1 MTERVARTT
10 DTALPDVGIV
20 GTCLGVD
27 AALHYAALG
36 WPVLPVAG
44 MAAATCTCGSD
55 CDSPAKHPLTRH
67 GVHDA
72 STDHA
77 RIRRWWRRWPVAN
90 IGVATGATS
99 GIAVVDVDPGSGGRR
114 SLDAVRA
121 AGHGLPPTRVAF
133 SGGGGFHLFYR
144 VPEGV
149 RVANTVGR
157 LPGVAIPLPG
167 IDLRGDGGYI
177 VVAPSTHLSGRRYRW
192 SRLAT
197 ELVLL
202 PRWLWLPP
210 PAPAPIEVVS
220 HARRSGASAYG
231 SAALASELEAVRR
244 LVVGERNHGLNRAA
258 FCLGQLVGG
267 GELASDLVH
276 RELLTA
282 ALSTG
287 LSESEASRTIR
298 SGLGAGE
305 QQPRRAPKDSAR
317 GRASRRTEGAEGGG
331 G

>member
-1 MTERVARTT
+1 MTEPVGPTTT
-10 DTALPDVGIV
+10 DTALLDVGV
-20 GTCLGVD
+20 VASSLG
-27 AALHYAALG
+27 AALRYAAHG

-44 MAAATCTCGSD
+44 MAAAACTCGSE

-72 STDHA
+72 STDPA
-77 RIRRWWRRWPVAN
+77 RIRRWWRRWPAAN
-90 IGVATGATS
+90 IGVATGAAS
-99 GIAVVDVDPGSGGRR
+99 GVAVVDVDPGSGGRR

-121 AGHGLPPTRVAF
+121 AGYDLPPTRVAF

-144 VPEGV
+144 LPAGG

-177 VVAPSTHLSGRRYRW
+177 VVAPSSHLSGRRYRW
-192 SRLAT
+192 SGVAS

-202 PRWLWLPP
+202 PRWLWQP

-220 HARRSGASAYG
+220 NDRRSGASAYG
-231 SAALASELEAVRR
+231 SAALAHELDAVRR

-267 GELASDLVH
+267 GELAAELVH

-287 LSESEASRTIR
+287 LSDAEAIRTIR

-305 QQPRRAPKDSAR
+305 QQPRRAPTDSAR
-317 GRASRRTEGAEGGG
+317 SRANRRTEGGEGGG